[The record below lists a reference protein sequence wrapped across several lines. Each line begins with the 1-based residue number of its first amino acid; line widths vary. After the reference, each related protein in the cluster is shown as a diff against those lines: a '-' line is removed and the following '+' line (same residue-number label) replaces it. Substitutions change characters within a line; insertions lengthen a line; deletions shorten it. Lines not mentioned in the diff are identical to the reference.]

1 MRDAHFTRQERFVI
15 AWLKLLCAGFLLVG
29 ILFAAYPNYL
39 LEYLDEIG
47 SVFFNYPSQTL
58 QAPHL
63 DIWWI
68 LSLAFMASLA
78 YACFLAQANWMRH
91 NNLIPLVIL
100 AKAIT
105 AIGFGL
111 QAYFYPT
118 HFFYIVAGGIDGLL
132 FLITAFAYVKAI
144 NSRTYLQ
151 ASPH

>member
-1 MRDAHFTRQERFVI
+1 MRDAHFTRQERFII
-15 AWLKLLCAGFLLVG
+15 AWLKLLCAGFFLVG
-29 ILFAAYPNYL
+29 ILFAIYPNYL
-39 LEYLDEIG
+39 FEYLNEIG
-47 SVFFNYPSQTL
+47 AVFFNYPSPPL
-58 QAPHL
+58 VDPKR

-78 YACFLAQANWMRH
+78 YACFLAQANWFRH

-100 AKAIT
+100 AKVLT
-105 AIGFGL
+105 TIGFGL
-111 QAYFYPT
+111 EAYLHPT
-118 HFFYIVAGGIDGLL
+118 HFFYIVAGALDGLL